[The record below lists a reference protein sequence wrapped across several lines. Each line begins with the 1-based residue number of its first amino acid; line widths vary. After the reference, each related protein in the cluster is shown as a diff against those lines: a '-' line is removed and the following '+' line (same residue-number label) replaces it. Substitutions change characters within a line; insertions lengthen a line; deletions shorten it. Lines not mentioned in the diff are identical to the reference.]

1 MNWSTYG
8 PEKTD
13 ASFRAVQRRVAA
25 LLPAARPIADGGASL
40 EARQAPSEAPRLTA
54 CPVLEGHALRAV
66 RVEGDPAAGFAA
78 FLDGTQHSRVL
89 CYYDGLPVVFGT
101 VAAVVRVRHNRKLST
116 WRRGPQVERRLYVPC
131 AYLPASA
138 CDALHDA
145 GVDVVDTTAAAR
157 EDLRPSRHP
166 AALLE
171 RALAFVKE
179 DREFVE
185 KHLAEEWCQ
194 REPGMLFVDGST
206 QESEAVAT
214 SPCAV
219 GVIKSHR
226 TLYVEGD
233 ALRAVFNL
241 RARQRSSVFRVTT
254 SRRTPVASW
263 YLRLRDPDGHDPMW
277 GLVRVEAA
285 DLSGRGERLEDLT
298 ARADRIS
305 RWVLAEAAP
314 VALPDA
320 RWDKMAYPIRDCEEF
335 LKAIS

>member
-8 PEKTD
+8 PAKTD
-13 ASFRAVQRRVAA
+13 ASFQAVQRRIVAR
-25 LLPAARPIADGGASL
+25 LPAARPIADGAPAL
-40 EARQAPSEAPRLTA
+40 ETRQPPADAPRLTA

-66 RVEGDPAAGFAA
+66 RVDGDPAAGFAA

-101 VAAVVRVRHNRKLST
+101 VAAVVRVRHNRKLTT
-116 WRRGPQVERRLYVPC
+116 WRRGPQVERRLYIPC
-131 AYLPASA
+131 AYLPAAA
-138 CDALHDA
+138 CDALRDA
-145 GVDVVDTTAAAR
+145 GVDVVDTTAAPR

-171 RALAFVKE
+171 RALSFVKE

-194 REPGMLFVDGST
+194 REQGMLFVDGST

-241 RARQRSSVFRVTT
+241 RARQRSSVFRVAS
-254 SRRTPVASW
+254 SRRPPVASW

-298 ARADRIS
+298 ARADRVS

-314 VALPDA
+314 LALPDA